1 MKNKNEQSLFLLKI
15 NNLKIITFFDLKL
28 FKKKKNKYKEK
39 TKNFKFNIKK
49 KKKNG

>member
-28 FKKKKNKYKEK
+28 FKKKKIS
-39 TKNFKFNIKK
+39 IKK
-49 KKKNG
+49 KLKTLNSI